1 MNWGRGAAWPRL
13 GPARPPSWH
22 VIYASQHGRTP
33 SRDSRSPWPCWDT
46 AWTGSRLR
54 VLARRSPCQL
64 APMPFWD
71 ASPPALDRRLPPRNT
86 KTRSGT
92 AKRVPGRLVSQNGFW
107 PFRNAG
113 RPSRARLHPFRT
125 ALRSGTAET
134 RARTPAEPSRN
145 AKSRSGTPVVPERQ
159 PSATPLARQL
169 GSSRSSTPN
178 SKVTNPTHVLE
189 RALRSGIRPC
199 APPVVCRWLVSR
211 LVHTGFFTSHIR

>member
-1 MNWGRGAAWPRL
+1 MSHASADSEVSIGKDHMRCVGAGWGTECAAR
-13 GPARPPSWH
+13 
-22 VIYASQHGRTP
+22 
-33 SRDSRSPWPCWDT
+33 
-46 AWTGSRLR
+46 TGSRLR
-54 VLARRSPCQL
+54 VLARRSPCRP

-134 RARTPAEPSRN
+134 RARTP
-145 AKSRSGTPVVPERQ
+145 KSHPGTPKAVPERQ
-159 PSATPLARQL
+159 PSRNAQKPFRNASRPETPE
-169 GSSRSSTPN
+169 SRSETPR
-178 SKVTNPTHVLE
+178 VLK
-189 RALRSGIRPC
+189 RAPAC
-199 APPVVCRWLVSR
+199 
-211 LVHTGFFTSHIR
+211 